1 MADLIGALV
10 PILAAMLVTLAA
22 ICLLAFADWR
32 ISTFFLCLLYL
43 GVLLL
48 TAASWPLALSMTR
61 LVAGWMA
68 AAIVGMAAASGKT
81 ETGPSSSHVS
91 PLFTLFAALL
101 AGAAGLSQVPQLETT
116 FPGISLAQSWG
127 AAMLV
132 CLGVVKIGLSGEPFP
147 IITGLLTTLAG
158 FGVIV
163 PVLNAAPLTAGLLA
177 AIDLGLALAGAYLML
192 APAMESS
199 A

>member
-1 MADLIGALV
+1 
-10 PILAAMLVTLAA
+10 
-22 ICLLAFADWR
+22 
-32 ISTFFLCLLYL
+32 
-43 GVLLL
+43 
-48 TAASWPLALSMTR
+48 
-61 LVAGWMA
+61 
-68 AAIVGMAAASGKT
+68 
-81 ETGPSSSHVS
+81 
-91 PLFTLFAALL
+91 
-101 AGAAGLSQVPQLETT
+101 
-116 FPGISLAQSWG
+116 
-127 AAMLV
+127 MLV